1 MSREAP
7 QFTLRLPVS
16 LKHQLA
22 QAAHQNK
29 RSVTGEIIARLE
41 ESFAREARP
50 ETQDP
55 RAESVERALREI
67 LADIESGAMVLRT
80 KRRP

>member
-1 MSREAP
+1 MSREDAQVNFRMP
-7 QFTLRLPVS
+7 HA
-16 LKHQLA
+16 LKHQLV
-22 QAAHQNK
+22 QAAHHNH
-29 RSVTGEIIARLE
+29 RSLTAEIVSRLE

-50 ETQDP
+50 ETRDP
-55 RAESVERALREI
+55 QAESVERALREI

>member
-1 MSREAP
+1 M
-7 QFTLRLPVS
+7 
-16 LKHQLA
+16 
-22 QAAHQNK
+22 
-29 RSVTGEIIARLE
+29 TGEIIARLE